1 MNTDPK
7 LEIIAGAICLDG
19 EPCTPEE
26 LEAMAV
32 LGRCM
37 REKRFFRFDLRT
49 LRSWRAKVDFMYASA
64 PLAAYR
70 AAKESK
76 A

>member
-7 LEIIAGAICLDG
+7 LKIINGAICLDS

-32 LGRCM
+32 LARCM
-37 REKRFFRFDLRT
+37 REDRVFHTDTRKHRRRLMY
-49 LRSWRAKVDFMYASA
+49 VDFHYSA
-64 PLAAYR
+64 TPLAAYR
-70 AAKESK
+70 AAKESE